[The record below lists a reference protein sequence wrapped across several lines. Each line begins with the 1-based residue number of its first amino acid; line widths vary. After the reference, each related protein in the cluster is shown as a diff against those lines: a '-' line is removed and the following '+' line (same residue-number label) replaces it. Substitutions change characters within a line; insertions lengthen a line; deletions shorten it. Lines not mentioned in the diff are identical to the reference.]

1 MAIVARAQPRA
12 GDSSPTKHKP
22 CLFMVRLAA
31 PVADLRLAGCA
42 PTLIATIP
50 RMCISFHVDASIGG
64 ARKGRLV
71 TPHAELHTPVFM
83 PVGTLASVK
92 AVPQDRLEELGA
104 QIILGNT
111 YHLYLRPGVETVR
124 RMGGLHGFM
133 SWPRAILTDSGGFQV
148 FSLSQL
154 RQVNEE
160 GVTFR
165 SHLDGSSHVFTPESA
180 MAAQIALGADIV
192 MAFDECTEYPADR
205 KRMRAS
211 MEMTARW
218 AARSKKYF
226 EEHKW
231 DVPWRSVSDLEFR
244 VSSGT
249 AHRNARPETRNRTA
263 ELGSARPPRAAVPG
277 NPESTQSLF
286 GIVQGGMDR
295 DLRRESAERTVAI
308 GFHGYAMG
316 GLSVGEPRE
325 LTREIVES
333 TLEHLPKDQPRYLM
347 GVGTPEEIVEYAGLG
362 IDMMDC
368 VLPTRAGRH
377 GLLFTSEGK
386 ISIKQARYA
395 QDSGPLDPNCRCRVC
410 QRYSRAYLRH
420 LYASNEVLAQVL
432 NTIHNL
438 AFYLDTM
445 QRVRHSISLGEKT
458 RFLAE
463 VWSQPKA

>member
-1 MAIVARAQPRA
+1 MA
-12 GDSSPTKHKP
+12 H
-22 CLFMVRLAA
+22 LAA
-31 PVADLRLAGCA
+31 PRVDPRELRLSPPCG
-42 PTLIATIP
+42 LLQSQG
-50 RMCISFHVDASIGG
+50 MSLSFHVDASTGS
-64 ARKGRLV
+64 ARQGRLV
-71 TPHAELHTPVFM
+71 TPHAEVQTPVFM
-83 PVGTLASVK
+83 PVGTVASVK
-92 AVPQDRLEELGA
+92 AVSQDTLEELGA

-133 SWPRAILTDSGGFQV
+133 SWPGAILTDSGGFQV
-148 FSLSQL
+148 FSLSEL
-154 RQVNEE
+154 RKVNEE

-165 SHLDGSSHVFTPESA
+165 SHLDGSSHVFTPEST
-180 MAAQIALGADIV
+180 MAAQIALGADII
-192 MAFDECTEYPADR
+192 MAFDECTEYPAER
-205 KRMRAS
+205 ERMRAS

-231 DVPWRSVSDLEFR
+231 EVPWRSVSGLEFQVAGGTTLRNSR
-244 VSSGT
+244 V
-249 AHRNARPETRNRTA
+249 ETRNLAA
-263 ELGSARPPRAAVPG
+263 ELRPAAQPRAAVPT
-277 NPESTQSLF
+277 NSESTQSLF

-295 DLRRESAERTVAI
+295 DLRKESAERTVAM
-308 GFHGYAMG
+308 GFPGYAIG

-333 TLEHLPKDQPRYLM
+333 TLEHLPKDKPRYLM

-368 VLPTRAGRH
+368 VLPTRAARH

-463 VWSQPKA
+463 VWSQAKA